1 VVTTTQRGLGAR
13 GRVVSGTAVAA
24 GLLAAALM
32 VGHGLVPNVHGLG
45 SALDT
50 VAPLLVLAV
59 PLLLV
64 LAGATRSRPAAL
76 VALVPLVLWAAIW
89 GRSMLPGPDRGAP
102 QLRVASQNL
111 RADNPDPAATAR
123 AAAAAGADLL
133 ALEEV
138 TADARDAV
146 EAALAETYPYHVLV
160 STVGLWSRY
169 PIGDHAGV
177 DTALGWTRALRA
189 VVDMPS
195 GPVTVYAAHLGS
207 ARPGYT
213 ATRDRSVRA
222 LADAVAADPAERL
235 VVTGDL
241 NTATGDR
248 VMRPLTDLVH
258 DAQADAGR
266 GPGATWPAALPLIR
280 PDHVLY
286 RGLTASAADVQ
297 RTPGTDHRAVTA
309 GFRF

>member
-1 VVTTTQRGLGAR
+1 VVTTTQRGAGAR
-13 GRVVSGTAVAA
+13 RHLVSGTAVAA
-24 GLLAAALM
+24 GLLTAALM

-64 LAGATRSRPAAL
+64 LAGAARSRPAAL

-89 GRSMLPGPDRGAP
+89 GRSTLPGPDRGAP
-102 QLRVASQNL
+102 QLRVTSQNL
-111 RADNPDPAATAR
+111 RADNPDPAGTAR
-123 AAAAAGADLL
+123 AAAAGADVL

-138 TADARDAV
+138 TPDARDAV

-189 VVDMPS
+189 IVDTPS

-222 LADAVAADPAERL
+222 LADEVAADPAARL

-248 VMRPLTDLVH
+248 VMRPLTDLVR

-280 PDHVLY
+280 PDQVLY
-286 RGLTASAADVQ
+286 RGLTASAAGVL

>member
-1 VVTTTQRGLGAR
+1 VVTTTERRLGAR
-13 GRVVSGTAVAA
+13 RRLVSGAAMTGGVLVAA
-24 GLLAAALM
+24 IM
-32 VGHGLVPNVHGLG
+32 VGHRLVPNVHGLG
-45 SALDT
+45 STLDT

-64 LAGATRSRPAAL
+64 AAGLARSRTAAL
-76 VALVPLVLWAAIW
+76 VALVPLLLWAALW
-89 GRSMLPGPDRGAP
+89 GRDLLPGPDRGAP

-123 AAAAAGADLL
+123 AAAASGADVL

-138 TADARDAV
+138 TPQARDAV
-146 EAALAETYPYHVLV
+146 EAALAQTYPYHVLV

-169 PIGDHAGV
+169 PIGDHSGV
-177 DTALGWTRALRA
+177 DTDLGWTRALRA
-189 VVDMPS
+189 VVDTPS
-195 GPVTVYAAHLGS
+195 GSVTVYAAHLGS
-207 ARPGYT
+207 VRPGYT

-222 LADAVAADPAERL
+222 LADAVAADPAPRL

-241 NTATGDR
+241 NTATTDR
-248 VMRPLTDLVH
+248 VMTPLTDLVH

-266 GPGATWPAALPLIR
+266 GPGATWPAVLPLIR
-280 PDHVLY
+280 PDQVLY
-286 RGLTASAADVQ
+286 RGLTASEAGVL

-309 GFRF
+309 SFRF